1 MNCFIVRL
9 GSQSHPVKTPLRPS
23 RHTCTPP
30 PPPPRTHKYHFE
42 IWPWFNVPKGQ
53 ILLLCGS
60 LPMRLPWQ
68 FPESIGR
75 RVSVDI
81 LLVFEVLCPITVET
95 RERSCMT
102 IAVGSTGSTVVGK
115 TPLRKENLCGDQMGS
130 PRRLHSS
137 VCWTCRALR
146 AATRQLNMAH
156 PEMLSF

>member
-1 MNCFIVRL
+1 MRM

-30 PPPPRTHKYHFE
+30 PPPPRTHKYHFK

-53 ILLLCGS
+53 ILLLWWS

-68 FPESIGR
+68 LPESIGR
-75 RVSVDI
+75 RVSIDI
-81 LLVFEVLCPITVET
+81 LLVFEVLYQITVKT
-95 RERSCMT
+95 RECSFKT

-137 VCWTCRALR
+137 VYWTCRALR

-156 PEMLSF
+156 PEMLRF